1 MAPAVVG
8 DGETREEVRGIGE
21 RRQHS
26 HSTPKAER
34 RERPRLAAHRPPPTT
49 TRQNGPGPAR
59 RGSAACGWAGCWRW
73 RAGRRLSTAVE
84 CSPLMMMMVMVVMA
98 MDSTHCTHCTACYR
112 SLKPQPP
119 AQPRYG
125 LPPLPPKAAPAAPP
139 VSRRFSCNQLRLTP
153 AEPLLPFCPVPRQ
166 PWFARC
172 AAAAVPPSFLPSSA
186 VVTSLPVTPPGSSEL
201 LAIGVTLPAHHLTW
215 ARHHHQPTDRSTR
228 PACPACPRC
237 IYPLSL

>member
-49 TRQNGPGPAR
+49 RQNGPGPAR

-73 RAGRRLSTAVE
+73 RAGRRLSTAAE
-84 CSPLMMMMVMVVMA
+84 CSPLMMMVMVVMA
-98 MDSTHCTHCTACYR
+98 MVAMDSIHCTHCTACYR
-112 SLKPQPP
+112 SLMPQPT

-139 VSRRFSCNQLRLTP
+139 VSRRFSCNQLRLTLVTQRPP

-172 AAAAVPPSFLPSSA
+172 AAVPPSFLPSSA
-186 VVTSLPVTPPGSSEL
+186 FVPSLPVTPPGSSEL
-201 LAIGVTLPAHHLTW
+201 LAIGVTLPANHLTW
-215 ARHHHQPTDRSTR
+215 APRHHHHP
-228 PACPACPRC
+228 
-237 IYPLSL
+237 

>member
-84 CSPLMMMMVMVVMA
+84 CSPLMMMAMVT
-98 MDSTHCTHCTACYR
+98 MDSTHCTACYR
-112 SLKPQPP
+112 SLMPQPP
-119 AQPRYG
+119 AQPKYG

-153 AEPLLPFCPVPRQ
+153 AEPLLPLCPSALVPR
-166 PWFARC
+166 PAPAVVRSLCRCRC
-172 AAAAVPPSFLPSSA
+172 AALVPSLQRRRAFLA
-186 VVTSLPVTPPGSSEL
+186 RDTTRQLGAFGDRRDVACQPPDLGSS
-201 LAIGVTLPAHHLTW
+201 PP
-215 ARHHHQPTDRSTR
+215 PTNR
-228 PACPACPRC
+228 P
-237 IYPLSL
+237 